1 MMKRTLTLLFYF
13 IVLTTVGCRNDIEYD
28 NDLNLQKNGIT
39 KKEAQ
44 TFFQNTF
51 SSIVTRGSICESDRK
66 LLVPDD
72 YTPVWTNSV
81 ISENERQWICETP
94 ILASRNIWAERHDYL
109 GPYNVRTVQRL
120 VVIKDKSDSTMSAYI
135 MTVIPDRKYV
145 GRNIENIYTHSSPKN
160 FSGIVLYSSL
170 TRKLVRISEY
180 YEGKYIVGVYMNDRS
195 RALADKLNDLELIM
209 VSTKLMEYG
218 SVTRGGG
225 GTMVYENGEWIV
237 YCPNCGGA
245 GCHECSVY
253 VEPERCEKCG
263 EYLYMCQ
270 CNKGDNGSG
279 SDSSNPEPD
288 PEPDPTPNP
297 EENNG
302 GGSNNSGDSRNNHY
316 EQAAATNTGNEILDK
331 AIRHIMDK
339 LKDLQIYTIIN
350 SLQSFNIEYKGDLVP
365 PMAFG
370 CNHQDDNM
378 FCKATIFYNKIDHFT
393 ELGLYINV
401 VHEFY
406 HLYYAYHNGW
416 MNTNEDGHWDMV
428 RDGSEYMDW
437 LRLVFP
443 QYDDDFLN
451 KLKYAGT
458 TPDTDANDQLS
469 NEIKEFLLKYVGC
482 Y

>member
-72 YTPVWTNSV
+72 YTPVWTSSV

-94 ILASRNIWAERHDYL
+94 ILASRNIWAKRHDYL

-245 GCHECSVY
+245 GCHECSSDARNVANICIC
-253 VEPERCEKCG
+253 VSVI
-263 EYLYMCQ
+263 
-270 CNKGDNGSG
+270 KGIMVPIRTAVTRNRSR
-279 SDSSNPEPD
+279 NRILLRIRKKTMAE
-288 PEPDPTPNP
+288 DPTTPATAAIIIMNRLRPPIP
-297 EENNG
+297 ETK
-302 GGSNNSGDSRNNHY
+302 Y
-316 EQAAATNTGNEILDK
+316 W
-331 AIRHIMDK
+331 IR
-339 LKDLQIYTIIN
+339 
-350 SLQSFNIEYKGDLVP
+350 
-365 PMAFG
+365 
-370 CNHQDDNM
+370 
-378 FCKATIFYNKIDHFT
+378 
-393 ELGLYINV
+393 
-401 VHEFY
+401 
-406 HLYYAYHNGW
+406 
-416 MNTNEDGHWDMV
+416 
-428 RDGSEYMDW
+428 R
-437 LRLVFP
+437 
-443 QYDDDFLN
+443 
-451 KLKYAGT
+451 
-458 TPDTDANDQLS
+458 
-469 NEIKEFLLKYVGC
+469 
-482 Y
+482 